1 MTRMDNQIQL
11 KGAACEIHRN
21 TGSSEDAYGD
31 VIPTWA
37 KQADEYVWLERMQD
51 EILQLEAGVYDAN
64 PYKLRLQSTTVA
76 QKFDK
81 VVVGSESYIIQTLR
95 AIPMRTGTS
104 HVEGIGKM
112 I

>member
-1 MTRMDNQIQL
+1 MTRMDNEIQL
-11 KGAACEIHRN
+11 KGDACEIHRN
-21 TGSSEDAYGD
+21 TGSSEDDYGD
-31 VIPTWA
+31 VTPTWA

-64 PYKLRLQSTTVA
+64 PYKLRLFSTTVA

-81 VVVGSESYIIQTLR
+81 VVVGSVSYIIQTLR

-104 HVEGIGKM
+104 HVEGIGKVV
-112 I
+112 